1 MTDLTVHVRSGS
13 HNLDESMMECNNEVQ
28 RLNPNIYNN
37 RDNQNPDDDQGED
50 NPQSAAAERDLFK
63 YVSLKTRNKEI
74 GSIIMDQ
81 ELKLMLL
88 RHWTLYDSLCNS
100 NYLVSKLTLWKE

>member
-37 RDNQNPDDDQGED
+37 RDNQNLDE
-50 NPQSAAAERDLFK
+50 E
-63 YVSLKTRNKEI
+63 
-74 GSIIMDQ
+74 
-81 ELKLMLL
+81 
-88 RHWTLYDSLCNS
+88 
-100 NYLVSKLTLWKE
+100 